1 MPNVYREKV
10 CPKCQVKHRKRGIHC
25 SQSCANTN
33 RPASDKTKEALRK
46 TAIEFNKTPE
56 GISQSKLFHTGQS
69 ADEFAVPIPTLD
81 PDLSDYSDY
90 NKAEDW

>member
-1 MPNVYREKV
+1 MYREKV

-46 TAIEFNKTPE
+46 TAIEYNKTPE
-56 GISQSKLFHTGQS
+56 GVAQQKLFTTGIIP
-69 ADEFAVPIPTLD
+69 DEFAVNIPTLD
-81 PDLSDYSDY
+81 PDLSDYDDY
-90 NKAEDW
+90 NRAEDW

>member
-1 MPNVYREKV
+1 MYREKV

-46 TAIEFNKTPE
+46 TAMEYNRTPE
-56 GISQSKLFHTGQS
+56 GIAQQKLFTTGIIS
-69 ADEFAVPIPTLD
+69 DEFAVNIPTLD
-81 PDLSDYSDY
+81 PDLSDYDDY
-90 NKAEDW
+90 YRAEDW